1 MDVCEKTWV
10 SIDQWLAGTKFA
22 WLTFRML
29 EYWNNGFWNAGA
41 IVYWE
46 NEPDKNIK
54 KQGTSFKKYYTD
66 IPTFHYSMCRAKT
79 QIS

>member
-1 MDVCEKTWV
+1 
-10 SIDQWLAGTKFA
+10 
-22 WLTFRML
+22 ML

-54 KQGTSFKKYYTD
+54 KQGTSFKKHYPITPIFQHFI
-66 IPTFHYSMCRAKT
+66 IPCIGQKLKYPKT
-79 QIS
+79 PLTSTS

>member
-1 MDVCEKTWV
+1 LDC
-10 SIDQWLAGTKFA
+10 
-22 WLTFRML
+22 
-29 EYWNNGFWNAGA
+29 WNNGFWDAGA

-54 KQGTSFKKYYTD
+54 KQGTSFKKHYPN
-66 IPTFHYSMCRAKT
+66 IPTFHYSMYSAKT